1 LPKSWLIKALIQ
13 AIPEIFKIGNKK
25 MATEILLPQWA
36 MGLAEGT
43 IVRWLKAKG
52 DFIEEGE
59 PLAEVEE
66 AKVTAEVVA
75 STAGYLLQI
84 LVQEGETVPVHT
96 PLCLIGSLEE
106 LQAQSQPQTTS
117 QPSIESATPLTDV
130 TEVSK
135 AQHTT
140 PVQVTSDAQKLAKE
154 YKLDLATIQGSG
166 PGGQITETD
175 VQRAHA
181 EQSMGSNE
189 TEIRLTGMRGT
200 VAQRMYDSIHNS
212 AQFTMT
218 MQADVTELLRQR
230 EALKSSNAVN
240 VGETPDDIINVTLTD
255 VLVKATALTLQKHPR
270 LNGWVDTEKIRLVA
284 EIHIG
289 LAVAIDE
296 GLVVPVL
303 HNADRKSL
311 REISAENKELAKKA
325 REKTFSAEEISGSTF
340 TITNLG
346 ALGVDFFTPIINPPE
361 IAILGVGAV
370 KDYPLKQGDGLVWR
384 KSLPLSLTIDHR
396 AVDGA
401 PAAVFLRDLKNCLE
415 QIDLNTL

>member
-1 LPKSWLIKALIQ
+1 
-13 AIPEIFKIGNKK
+13 
-25 MATEILLPQWA
+25 

-52 DFIEEGE
+52 DFIEAGE

-66 AKVTAEVVA
+66 AKVTAEVIA
-75 STAGYLLQI
+75 STDGYLLQI

-117 QPSIESATPLTDV
+117 QPSIESATPLTGV

-135 AQHTT
+135 AQYNT
-140 PVQVTSDAQKLAKE
+140 PVEVTPVARKLAKE

-166 PGGQITETD
+166 PGGRITETD

-181 EQSMGSNE
+181 EQSMGANE

-240 VGETPDDIINVTLTD
+240 AGRN
-255 VLVKATALTLQKHPR
+255 PR
-270 LNGWVDTEKIRLVA
+270 
-284 EIHIG
+284 
-289 LAVAIDE
+289 
-296 GLVVPVL
+296 
-303 HNADRKSL
+303 
-311 REISAENKELAKKA
+311 
-325 REKTFSAEEISGSTF
+325 
-340 TITNLG
+340 
-346 ALGVDFFTPIINPPE
+346 
-361 IAILGVGAV
+361 
-370 KDYPLKQGDGLVWR
+370 
-384 KSLPLSLTIDHR
+384 
-396 AVDGA
+396 
-401 PAAVFLRDLKNCLE
+401 
-415 QIDLNTL
+415 

>member
-1 LPKSWLIKALIQ
+1 MAS
-13 AIPEIFKIGNKK
+13 EIR
-25 MATEILLPQWA
+25 LPQWA
-36 MGLAEGT
+36 MGLTEGT
-43 IVRWLKAKG
+43 VSHWLKG
-52 DFIEEGE
+52 VGEYVESGE
-59 PLAEVEE
+59 PVAEVEE
-66 AKVTAEVVA
+66 AKVTDEVTA

-84 LVQEGETVPVHT
+84 LVQEGETVPVRT

-106 LQAQSQPQTTS
+106 LQAQSQPQTIF
-117 QPSIESATPLTDV
+117 QPSIESTTPPPI
-130 TEVSK
+130 TEV
-135 AQHTT
+135 ARPQFTT
-140 PVQVTSDAQKLAKE
+140 TVQVTPVARKLANQFN
-154 YKLDLATIQGSG
+154 LDLTSIQGSG
-166 PGGQITETD
+166 PGGRITEAD

-181 EQSMGSNE
+181 EQSVGSNE
-189 TEIRLTGMRGT
+189 TEIRLSGMRGT
-200 VAQRMYDSIHNS
+200 VAQHMSDSLHNS

-230 EALKSSNAVN
+230 EALKSSNGAN
-240 VGETPDDIINVTLTD
+240 VGETPDEIINVTLTD
-255 VLVKATALTLQKHPR
+255 VLVKATALILQKHPR

-303 HNADRKSL
+303 HNADRKTL
-311 REISAENKELAKKA
+311 CEIAVENKELAKRA

-346 ALGVDFFTPIINPPE
+346 ALGVDFFTPIINLPE

-384 KSLPLSLTIDHR
+384 KGLPLSLTIDHR

-401 PAAVFLRDLKNCLE
+401 PAAIFLSDLKTCLE
-415 QIDLNTL
+415 QIELNTL